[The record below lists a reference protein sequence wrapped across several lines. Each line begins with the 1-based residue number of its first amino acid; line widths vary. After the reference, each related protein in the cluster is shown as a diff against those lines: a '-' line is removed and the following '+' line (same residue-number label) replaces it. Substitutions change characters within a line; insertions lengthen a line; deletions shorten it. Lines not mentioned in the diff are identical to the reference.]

1 MGKQNTMSPVKR
13 RFMLQAALSLGLPAT
28 LVAPWARAADQDPNA
43 FIQNL
48 SNEILSLIHSDKAVQ
63 NGNVARIRELVDS
76 KIMPNVNFTRM
87 TASAV
92 GPAWRQATPEQKQQ
106 LEKQFETLLIR
117 TYAGALNQVK
127 NQTVDVQ
134 PFRGNPND
142 NDVVVRTLVK
152 GSGEPIQLDYRLER
166 TPGKGGGWKIY
177 DLNVIGVWLVAN
189 YRSQFAEQVNRGG
202 IPGLIKSLQEHN
214 AADAA
219 ADKKNS

>member
-1 MGKQNTMSPVKR
+1 
-13 RFMLQAALSLGLPAT
+13 MLQAALALGLPAT
-28 LVAPWARAADQDPNA
+28 LVAPWARAAVQDPNA

-48 SNEILSLIHSDKAVQ
+48 SNEILNLIHSDKAVQ
-63 NGNVARIRELVDS
+63 NGNVQRIRELVDS
-76 KIMPNVNFTRM
+76 KVMPNVNFTRM

-92 GPAWRQATPEQKQQ
+92 GPAWRQATPAQKKQ

-127 NQTVDVQ
+127 NQTVEVL

-152 GSGEPIQLDYRLER
+152 GSGEPVQLDYRLER
-166 TPGKGGGWKIY
+166 TPGQGGGWKIY

-189 YRSQFAEQVNRGG
+189 YRSQFAEQVSRGG
-202 IPGLIKSLQEHN
+202 IPGLIQSLQEHN